1 MIIYISA
8 AIAAAILIFAYWAKR
23 HGGWRRAHQRLLG
36 WLTLIYGIFLAS
48 LTGSYT
54 ALVLPGVG
62 GIAVGAGT
70 GAAVGFGTWLVLGTV
85 GVATGG
91 VGLAI
96 GAVSMAAIGAFFGGI
111 GGTASGFGIQSVS
124 YPLVHWIFWL
134 PVIIIGCYFLWGH
147 RLKRFKDI
155 GNSEDSG

>member
-1 MIIYISA
+1 M
-8 AIAAAILIFAYWAKR
+8 
-23 HGGWRRAHQRLLG
+23 
-36 WLTLIYGIFLAS
+36 
-48 LTGSYT
+48 
-54 ALVLPGVG
+54 VLPGVG